1 MMKDTMTMPIAE
13 LASQLPRLIDIMR
26 WGLTQMSASEVYFG
40 HGTDNA
46 WDEMLQLAFGTL
58 GLPLEGPPQLLESQL
73 LLSERETLLTQIQRR
88 VQERVP
94 VPYLTKTAWFAR
106 LPFFVDERVLV
117 PRSPFAEV
125 LIEGL
130 AAWMPTGE
138 EPERILELCTGSGCI
153 GIVSAL
159 QYPDAEVHATDISED
174 ALAVA
179 AENVA
184 RHGVP
189 VALHAGDLFADVEGT
204 FDVILANPPY
214 VAEADWAVA
223 PAEFHREPKLGLT
236 SGEDG
241 LDIVRRILRLAPD
254 YLSPNGILMVEVG
267 DSQAYFEDA
276 FPSCPLQWVPLV
288 QGGSGI
294 FVITA
299 QNLLAYLETDEAQQL
314 SSEPVH

>member
-1 MMKDTMTMPIAE
+1 MTKNTRTMPIAE
-13 LASQLPRLIDIMR
+13 LASQLPRLVDIMR
-26 WGLTQMSASEVYFG
+26 WGLTQMRQLNIYFG

-58 GLPLEGPPQLLESQL
+58 GLPLEAPPQLLEAQL
-73 LLSERETLLTQIQRR
+73 LLHEREHLLMQVQRR
-88 VQERVP
+88 VHERIP
-94 VPYLTKTAWFAR
+94 VPYLTNTAWFAQ

-125 LIEGL
+125 LTEGL
-130 AAWMPTGE
+130 AAWSPMGE
-138 EPERILELCTGSGCI
+138 APERILELCTGSGCI

-179 AENVA
+179 AENVL
-184 RHGVP
+184 RHGVS
-189 VALHAGDLFADVEGT
+189 VELHAGDLFADVQGT

-214 VAEADWAVA
+214 VAEADWAAA
-223 PAEFHREPKLGLT
+223 PAEFHQEPKLGLT
-236 SGEDG
+236 AGEDG
-241 LDIVRRILRLAPD
+241 LDIVRRILRLAPN
-254 YLSPNGILMVEVG
+254 YLTPSGVLMVEVG
-267 DSQAYFEDA
+267 DSQAYFEA
-276 FPSCPLQWVPLV
+276 VFPSCPIQWVPLM

-299 QNLLAYLETDEAQQL
+299 QDLLAYLETEEAQQL
-314 SSEPVH
+314 G